1 MGKVVDSLIYMQD
14 NGLKNVHLDCEAILY
29 CGDSVKIIDSTL
41 ATSKNY
47 TKLLD
52 HLEKRIK
59 YVGNIYLSPELLKVT
74 LYL

>member
-29 CGDSVKIIDSTL
+29 CNDSVKILDSTL

-47 TKLLD
+47 TQLL
-52 HLEKRIK
+52 
-59 YVGNIYLSPELLKVT
+59 
-74 LYL
+74 